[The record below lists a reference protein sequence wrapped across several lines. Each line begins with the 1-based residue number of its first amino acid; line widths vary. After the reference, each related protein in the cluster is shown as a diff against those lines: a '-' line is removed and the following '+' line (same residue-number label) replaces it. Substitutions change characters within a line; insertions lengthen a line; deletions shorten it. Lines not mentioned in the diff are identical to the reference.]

1 MVQMEISQFDLS
13 FEMYRLQN
21 RVAER
26 ALLASILENG
36 IRDPLQGVDHE
47 GTHILLNG
55 FKRYRC
61 AKKLNIGIVP
71 YQCLATDVVV
81 GIVELIRIS
90 NSRSLSI
97 LEQAKLIDE
106 LKTSCNMSTTEIARL
121 LEKSKAWVSV
131 RTGIINEMS
140 PTVMDKIFR
149 GEFPVYAYMY
159 TIRPFMRINK
169 IKSEDIDTLVQAI
182 SDKHLS
188 LREIE
193 LLANAYFKGSDEFRR
208 QIEAGHITWGLNILK
223 DATPKANEISV
234 IEQAMLRDLEL
245 CQKNIHRLVSK
256 TQDQRYKNNN
266 FFAQANLL
274 SGGILRLLETF
285 KKMMEAFHDRSGKA

>member
-1 MVQMEISQFDLS
+1 MIQVEISQFDLS
-13 FEMYRLQN
+13 FERHRLQN
-21 RVAER
+21 KVAER

-47 GTHILLNG
+47 GAHILLNG

-71 YQCLATDVVV
+71 YQCLATDTAV

-106 LKTSCNMSTTEIARL
+106 LKNSCDMSTAEIARL

-140 PTVMDKIFR
+140 QTVMDKIFR

-169 IKSEDIDTLVQAI
+169 IKSEDVDAFVQAI
-182 SDKHLS
+182 SNKHLS
-188 LREIE
+188 IRDIE
-193 LLANAYFKGSDEFRR
+193 LLANAYFKGSEEFRR
-208 QIEAGHITWGLNILK
+208 HIDAGHITWGLNSLK
-223 DATPKANEISV
+223 DTTKKASDISTV
-234 IEQAMLRDLEL
+234 EQSMLRDLEI
-245 CQKNIHRLVSK
+245 CQKYMQRLMSES
-256 TQDQRYKNNN
+256 QDQRYKSNA

-274 SGGILRLLETF
+274 SGGILRLLDTF
-285 KKMMEAFHDRSGKA
+285 KPMVEAFHDRSRKA